1 MTDERTHR
9 DMHWTP
15 EDRARHKAIRE
26 KFQRERPT
34 PEELFASG
42 EYFGPVPQQAVFE
55 LVAALAALKQTRE
68 AAGLSLADVAARS
81 GIDKAALSRLENG
94 VSDNPTVLT
103 LMRYAA
109 ALGKR
114 LTWSLEDLPVDA
126 KAVGR

>member
-1 MTDERTHR
+1 
-9 DMHWTP
+9 MHWTP

-26 KFQRERPT
+26 KFQRERPS

-42 EYFGPVPQQAVFE
+42 EYIGPIPQREFFE
-55 LVAALAALKQTRE
+55 LVATLAELKKSRE

-94 VSDNPTVLT
+94 VSDNPTILT

-109 ALGKR
+109 AVGKR
-114 LTWSLEDLPVDA
+114 LTWSLQDVSPETT
-126 KAVGR
+126 